1 MKSVSKRST
10 WIAGLQKAALVALL
24 AAMAQ
29 FSFAESDY
37 AAAWGPAVGTKV
49 PLLSASDQN
58 GQVQNLHTLM
68 GSKGLLFVFNRS
80 VDW

>member
-49 PLLSASDQN
+49 PLLSASDHS
-58 GQVQNLHTLM
+58 GQVQNLDTLM

>member
-1 MKSVSKRST
+1 MNNVAKRFT
-10 WIAGLQKAALVALL
+10 WIAGVQRAALVALL

-37 AAAWGPAVGTKV
+37 AAAWGPSVGTTV

-58 GQVQNLHTLM
+58 GEAQTLDTLM

>member
-1 MKSVSKRST
+1 MRAIAKRSM
-10 WIAGLQKAALVALL
+10 WITSIRRIVFVALL
-24 AAMAQ
+24 AVVAQ
-29 FSFAESDY
+29 ATVADSEY
-37 AAAWGPAVGTKV
+37 AAAWGPSVGSTA
-49 PLLSASDQN
+49 PLLTASDQN

>member
-10 WIAGLQKAALVALL
+10 WIAGLQKATLVALL

-37 AAAWGPAVGTKV
+37 AAAWGPSVGTTV

-58 GQVQNLHTLM
+58 GQAQTLDTLM

>member
-1 MKSVSKRST
+1 MRLIVSCATWLAALRKS
-10 WIAGLQKAALVALL
+10 ALVALL

-29 FSFAESDY
+29 FSFAESEY
-37 AAAWGPAVGTKV
+37 AAAWGPSVGATV

-58 GQVQNLHTLM
+58 GELQNLDTLM
-68 GSKGLLFVFNRS
+68 GSKGLIFVFNRS

>member
-10 WIAGLQKAALVALL
+10 WIAGLQKAALVVLL
-24 AAMAQ
+24 AAMTQ

-49 PLLSASDQN
+49 PLLSASDQS
-58 GQVQNLHTLM
+58 GQVQNLDTLM

>member
-1 MKSVSKRST
+1 MNNVAKRFT
-10 WIAGLQKAALVALL
+10 WIAGVQRAALVALL

-29 FSFAESDY
+29 LSFAESDY
-37 AAAWGPAVGTKV
+37 AAAWGPSVGTTV

-58 GQVQNLHTLM
+58 GQVQNLDTLM